1 MAHDNAYYDLGSF
14 TWPVTTRDPE
24 AQLWFDRGMAWCYG
38 YNHEEAI
45 VCFERALEHDP
56 GCAMAQWGIAY
67 AIGPN
72 YNKPWEDF
80 DEDDKCQSLDR
91 ALTATATAG
100 AAAAAAAAGV
110 TDIEQALIGALAQ
123 RYPSS
128 PDEPSGDDAFGPWND
143 AYADAMRAVYRAHR
157 DDLDVCALFAEAIM
171 NRTPWAL
178 WELVTGEPAEG
189 ASTLEAIEV
198 LEQAFTELD
207 ARGANRHPGLL
218 HMYIHL
224 MEMSPHPERAL
235 KAGDTLVDLVPDAG
249 HLVHMPTHIDVL
261 CGHYQNVVARNSA
274 AVAADRRFLEQEGPM
289 NFYSTYRCHNYHFKV
304 YGAMFLGQ
312 YGPAA
317 EAAEEMVRTL
327 PGDLLRTGSPP
338 MADWLEGFVPVKQHV
353 LIRFGKWREILGQAL
368 PTDQGL
374 YCVTTAM
381 MHYAR
386 AVAYASTERVDEAE
400 KEREAFMAAR
410 DRVPESRTLFNNTC
424 LDILAVGEAMMT
436 GEIEYR
442 RGSFDTAFEH
452 LNRAVELDDNLPYD
466 EPWGWMQPTRHAL
479 GALLMEQGRHQE
491 AEAAYRA
498 DLGLDGQLRRACW
511 HPDNVWSLHGL
522 HECLTRRGET
532 VEANHI
538 KQRLDVAVARADV
551 PIESSCYC
559 RLERAARPRP
569 IVRDASPPVL
579 KSSR

>member
-1 MAHDNAYYDLGSF
+1 MAGDSGYYDLGSY
-14 TWPVTTRDPE
+14 TRPVTTGSTE

-38 YNHEEAI
+38 FNHDEAI
-45 VCFERALEHDP
+45 ACFERALEHDP
-56 GCAMAQWGIAY
+56 NLAMARWGIAY

-80 DEDDKCQSLDR
+80 DDDDKRQSIDL
-91 ALTATATAG
+91 ALSSIAAAGQAATAG
-100 AAAAAAAAGV
+100 AGV
-110 TDIEQALIGALAQ
+110 SDVERGLIGALAH
-123 RYPSS
+123 RFPASSDGPSS
-128 PDEPSGDDAFGPWND
+128 PDDFAAWND
-143 AYADAMRAVYRAHR
+143 AYAGAMRAVHQAHP
-157 DDLDVCALFAEAIM
+157 DDLDVCALFAEAVM

-178 WELVTGEPAEG
+178 WDLVTGEPAEG
-189 ASTLEAIEV
+189 AGTVEAVEV
-198 LEQAFTELD
+198 LETAFRDLD
-207 ARGANRHPGLL
+207 SDGAGQHPGLL

-235 KAGDTLVDLVPDAG
+235 KAGDTLVDLIPDAG

-261 CGHYQNVVARNSA
+261 CGHYQNVVARNHA
-274 AVAADRRFLEQEGPM
+274 AVVADRKYLDQQGPA
-289 NFYSTYRCHNYHFKV
+289 NFYTMYRCHNYHFEA

-312 YGPAA
+312 YGPAID
-317 EAAEEMVRTL
+317 AATEMVENL
-327 PGDLLRTGSPP
+327 PAGLATEDMS

-353 LIRFGKWREILGQAL
+353 LIRFGKWQEILDQEL
-368 PTDQGL
+368 PDDPEL

-381 MHYAR
+381 IRYAR
-386 AVAYASTERVDEAE
+386 AVAYASTERVAEATGE
-400 KEREAFMAAR
+400 QQAFYAAR
-410 DRVPESRTLFNNTC
+410 DRVPESRMMFNNTC
-424 LDILAVGEAMMT
+424 HDILAVAEAMMT

-442 RGSFDTAFEH
+442 KGNFDAAFEH
-452 LNRAVELDDNLPYD
+452 LQRAVDLDDSLPYD

-479 GALLMEQGRHQE
+479 GALLMEQGRLAE
-491 AEAAYRA
+491 AEAVYRA

-559 RLERAARPRP
+559 RLQPT
-569 IVRDASPPVL
+569 
-579 KSSR
+579 SSVVA

>member
-1 MAHDNAYYDLGSF
+1 MAGDNGSGDTYYDLGTF
-14 TWPVTTRDPE
+14 TWPVTTRDPQ

-38 YNHEEAI
+38 FNHDEAI
-45 VCFERALEHDP
+45 ACFERALEHDP
-56 GCAMAQWGIAY
+56 GCAMAHWGIAY

-80 DEDDKCQSLDR
+80 DDDDLSQSLDL
-91 ALTATATAG
+91 ALTSI
-100 AAAAAAAAGV
+100 AAADTAAAGV
-110 TDIEQALIGALAQ
+110 TDLERALIAALAQ
-123 RYPSS
+123 RFPSS
-128 PDEPSGDDAFGPWND
+128 ADDPSGADAFAAWND
-143 AYADAMRAVYRAHR
+143 AYADAMRAVHRAHP
-157 DDLDVCALFAEAIM
+157 DDLDVGALFAEAVM

-178 WELVTGEPAEG
+178 WDLVTGEPAEG
-189 ASTLEAIEV
+189 ADTLEAVEV
-198 LEQAFTELD
+198 LEQAFADLD
-207 ARGANRHPGLL
+207 ASGAGRHPGLL

-235 KAGDTLVDLVPDAG
+235 KAGDTLVDLIPDAG

-261 CGHYQNVVARNSA
+261 CGHYQNVVARNHA
-274 AVAADRRFLEQEGPM
+274 AVVADRRYLEHEGPA
-289 NFYSTYRCHNYHFKV
+289 NFYTLYRCHNYHFKA

-317 EAAEEMVRTL
+317 EAAKEMVETL
-327 PGDLLRTGSPP
+327 PAGLLGPDDVP
-338 MADWLEGFVPVKQHV
+338 LADWLEGFVPVSQHV
-353 LIRFGKWREILGQAL
+353 LIRFGKWQEILDQPL
-368 PTDQGL
+368 PDDGEL

-386 AVAYASTERVDEAE
+386 AVAYASTGRVAEAE
-400 KEREAFMAAR
+400 QEREAFGAAR
-410 DRVPESRTLFNNTC
+410 DRVPESRMLFNNTC
-424 LDILAVGEAMMT
+424 LDILAVAEAMMT
-436 GEIEYR
+436 GEVEYR
-442 RGSFDTAFEH
+442 KGNFDAAFEH
-452 LNRAVELDDNLPYD
+452 LHRAVELDDNLPYD

-479 GALLMEQGRHQE
+479 GALLMEQGRLEE

-532 VEANHI
+532 VEAGHI
-538 KQRLDVAVARADV
+538 KQRLDLAVARADV

-559 RLERAARPRP
+559 RLYPAA
-569 IVRDASPPVL
+569 
-579 KSSR
+579 

>member
-1 MAHDNAYYDLGSF
+1 MAEDNGYYDLGSF
-14 TWPVTTRDPE
+14 TWPVTARSPE

-38 YNHEEAI
+38 FNHDEAI
-45 VCFERALEHDP
+45 ACFERALEHDP
-56 GCAMAQWGIAY
+56 GCAMAHWGIAY

-72 YNKPWEDF
+72 YNNPWEDF
-80 DEDDKCQSLDR
+80 DEDDLSQSIDL
-91 ALTATATAG
+91 ALASL
-100 AAAAAAAAGV
+100 AAADGAAAAGV
-110 TDIEQALIGALAQ
+110 SDVEQALIGALAQ
-123 RYPSS
+123 RFPASADGPSD
-128 PDEPSGDDAFGPWND
+128 PDTWDSEAFAAWND
-143 AYADAMRAVYRAHR
+143 AYADAMRAVHHTHG
-157 DDLDVCALFAEAIM
+157 DDLDVCALFAEAVM

-178 WELVTGEPAEG
+178 WDLVTGEPATG
-189 ASTLEAIEV
+189 AGTVEAVEV
-198 LEQAFTELD
+198 LEAAFADLD
-207 ARGANRHPGLL
+207 TKGANQHPGLL

-235 KAGDTLVDLVPDAG
+235 KAGDTLVDLIPDAG

-261 CGHYQNVVARNSA
+261 CGHYQAVVARNHA
-274 AVAADRRFLEQEGPM
+274 AVVADRRYLAQAGPA
-289 NFYSTYRCHNYHFKV
+289 NFYTLYRCHNYHFKA

-317 EAAEEMVRTL
+317 EAAAEMIETL
-327 PGDLLRTGSPP
+327 PAGLLGPDDTPL
-338 MADWLEGFVPVKQHV
+338 ADWLEGFVPVDQHV
-353 LIRFGKWREILGQAL
+353 LIRFGKWQEILDQPL
-368 PTDQGL
+368 PEDPEL

-381 MHYAR
+381 MRYAR
-386 AVAYASTERVDEAE
+386 AVAYASTQRVDEAVQ
-400 KEREAFMAAR
+400 EREAFLAAR
-410 DRVPESRTLFNNTC
+410 DRVPESRMLFNNTC
-424 LDILAVGEAMMT
+424 LDILAVAEAMMT
-436 GEIEYR
+436 GEVEYR
-442 RGSFDTAFEH
+442 KGNFDAAFEH

-479 GALLMEQGRHQE
+479 GALLMEQGRLDE

-538 KQRLDVAVARADV
+538 KQRLDLAVARADV

-559 RLERAARPRP
+559 RLEPAA
-569 IVRDASPPVL
+569 
-579 KSSR
+579 

>member
-1 MAHDNAYYDLGSF
+1 MAYYDLGSF
-14 TWPVTTRDPE
+14 TWPVTTDDPQ

-38 YNHEEAI
+38 FNHDEAI
-45 VCFERALEHDP
+45 ACFEQALDHDP
-56 GCAMAQWGIAY
+56 NLAMAHWGIAY

-80 DEDDKCQSLDR
+80 DEDDKRQSLER
-91 ALTATATAG
+91 AQQASAS
-100 AAAAAAAAGV
+100 AARAAAGATAV
-110 TDIEQALIGALAQ
+110 EQALIGALAE
-123 RYPSS
+123 RYPASAS
-128 PDEPSGDDAFGPWND
+128 ELSGPDDFCSWND
-143 AYADAMRAVYRAHR
+143 AYADAMRSVQQAHPH
-157 DDLDVCALFAEAIM
+157 DLDVCALFADAIM

-178 WELVTGEPAEG
+178 WDLLTGEPADG
-189 ASTLEAIEV
+189 ASTVEAIEV
-198 LEQAFTELD
+198 LEAAFESLD
-207 ARGANRHPGLL
+207 SEGANRHPGLL
-218 HMYIHL
+218 HCYVHL

-235 KAGDTLVDLVPDAG
+235 KAGDTLVDLIPDAG

-261 CGHYQNVVARNSA
+261 CGHYQNVVARNHA
-274 AVAADRRFLEQEGPM
+274 AVLADRKYLQQQGPA
-289 NFYSTYRCHNYHFKV
+289 NFYTLYRCHNYHFKA

-312 YGPAA
+312 YGPAM
-317 EAAEEMVRTL
+317 EAANEMIETL
-327 PGDLLRTGSPP
+327 PEGLGTDELP

-353 LIRFGKWREILGQAL
+353 LVRFGKWQEIL
-368 PTDQGL
+368 DQPFPEDPDL

-386 AVAYASTERVDEAE
+386 AVAYASTQRVAEAE
-400 KEREAFMAAR
+400 RSRTAFMAAR
-410 DRVPESRTLFNNTC
+410 DRVPSSRMLFNNTC
-424 LDILAVGEAMMT
+424 RDILAVAEAMMT

-442 RGSFDTAFEH
+442 KDDYDAAFEH
-452 LNRAVELDDNLPYD
+452 LHRAVELDDNLPYD

-479 GALLMEQGRHQE
+479 GALLMEQGRLGE
-491 AEAAYRA
+491 AEAVYRA

-538 KQRLDVAVARADV
+538 KQRLDVAAARADV

-559 RLERAARPRP
+559 RLERAA
-569 IVRDASPPVL
+569 
-579 KSSR
+579 

>member
-1 MAHDNAYYDLGSF
+1 MHEDTAYYDLGSY
-14 TWPVTTRDPE
+14 TWPVTTQDPQ
-24 AQLWFDRGMAWCYG
+24 AQLWFDRGLAWCYG
-38 YNHEEAI
+38 YNHEEAV

-56 GCAMAQWGIAY
+56 NLAMAHWGIAY

-80 DEDDKCQSLDR
+80 DDDDKCQSLDR
-91 ALTATATAG
+91 ALAATA
-100 AAAAAAAAGV
+100 AAADAAAAAGAS
-110 TDIEQALIGALAQ
+110 TIEQALIGALAA

-128 PDEPSGDDAFGPWND
+128 PEEPSEIADFSPWND
-143 AYADAMRAVYRAHR
+143 AYADAMRAVHRAHP

-178 WELVTGEPAEG
+178 WDLVTGQPATG
-189 ASTLEAIEV
+189 ASTLEATEV
-198 LEQAFTELD
+198 LETAFAGLD
-207 ARGANRHPGLL
+207 GKGANQHPGLL

-274 AVAADRRFLEQEGPM
+274 AVVADRRFLDAEGPM

-317 EAAEEMVRTL
+317 DAADEMIRTL
-327 PGDLLRTGSPP
+327 PADLLRTGSPP

-353 LIRFGKWREILGQAL
+353 LIRFGKWQEIV
-368 PTDQGL
+368 DQPFPEDAEL

-381 MHYAR
+381 MRYAR
-386 AVAYASTERVDEAE
+386 AVAYASTERVDEAVAE
-400 KEREAFMAAR
+400 QQAFYAAR
-410 DRVPESRTLFNNTC
+410 DRVPESRMLFNNTG
-424 LDILAVGEAMMT
+424 LDILAVAEAMMT

-442 RGSFDTAFEH
+442 RGNFDAAFEH

-479 GALLMEQGRHQE
+479 GALLMEQGRLTE

-538 KQRLDVAVARADV
+538 KQRLDVAQARADV

-559 RLERAARPRP
+559 RLERAA
-569 IVRDASPPVL
+569 
-579 KSSR
+579 